1 MTENDSELSKRLVV
15 GSKRD
20 GRRRYDRQAKQELV
34 QACLESGVS
43 VAKMALDHGLNA
55 NLLRKWIDQ
64 YQHQDSKQHVISA
77 VQPVAPRAAFIPV
90 VQSDPAMAPALAPM
104 RVQARLP
111 NGVEIDFDGTTPQQL
126 PSLLELLCKLPC
138 SASTPA

>member
-1 MTENDSELSKRLVV
+1 MTENASALSKRLVV

-20 GRRRYDRQAKQELV
+20 GRRRYDRQAKRELV
-34 QACLESGVS
+34 QLCLAPGVS

-64 YQHQDSKQHVISA
+64 HRREDGKQRAIPA
-77 VQPVAPRAAFIPV
+77 VEPSPGAFIPV
-90 VQSDPAMAPALAPM
+90 VPVDSAPALATLPL
-104 RVQARLP
+104 RLHARLP
-111 NGVEIDFDGTTPQQL
+111 NGVEIDLDGTTLQLL

-138 SASTPA
+138 SVSTPA